1 MSKKYYLTTPIYYTN
16 QAPHIGT
23 AYTTI
28 AADVLARYHRQ
39 QGEQVFFLTGTDEH
53 GEKIAQ
59 AAKQADKTPQEF
71 VDQIAD
77 KFKQAWQVLNIN
89 YDDFIRT
96 TEKRHRESV
105 KQFINLLNDKGAI
118 YQDNYQA
125 LYCQGCE
132 DFIFKKDLVSG
143 KCPYHDKEPKL
154 IKEKNYFFKL
164 QDYLPEIKK
173 LVQEDKILI
182 QPQERK
188 KEVLGLLKEDLGN
201 LSVSRQR
208 VKWGIPVPFDEKQRV
223 YVWMEALQNYISA
236 IGYGRDKEKFNK
248 FWPADLHLIGKDI
261 LKFHA
266 IYWPALLLAVGLRLP
281 KRIFVHG
288 FFTVNGQKMS
298 KSLVNVVDPIELAN
312 QYGADA
318 IRYYILRDIS
328 FGQDG
333 DFSIDRLRK
342 RYTADLANGLGNLV
356 SRVLTLSEK
365 IKAKPSQKLSRE
377 FNQQIQETQKKY
389 QQSMQQLK
397 FNEALESVWKL
408 ISYCDE
414 FIEENRPWELIKQE
428 KQKAKALLAELL
440 TALKQINLLI
450 APFMPETAN
459 KIEKQIGENK
469 KSEVLFPRLE
479 E

>member
-1 MSKKYYLTTPIYYTN
+1 MTKKYYLTTPIYYTN

-28 AADVLARYHRQ
+28 AADILARYYRQ
-39 QGEQVFFLTGTDEH
+39 QGEKVLFLTGTDEH

-59 AAKQADKTPQEF
+59 AAKEQNKSPQEF
-71 VDQIAD
+71 VDQIVE
-77 KFKQAWQVLNIN
+77 KFKQTWQALNIS

-96 TEKRHRESV
+96 TQPRHQQSV
-105 KQFINLLNDKGAI
+105 NKFINLLNQKGAI
-118 YQDNYQA
+118 YQDDYQA

-132 DFIFKKDLVSG
+132 DFIFKKDLVDG
-143 KCPYHDKEPKL
+143 KCPYHDKEPEL

-164 QDYLPEIKK
+164 QDYLPQVKELIQK
-173 LVQEDKILI
+173 DKILI

-208 VKWGIPVPFDEKQRV
+208 VTWGIPVPFDKKQCI

-236 IGYGRDKEKFNK
+236 IGYGRDEEKFNQ

-266 IYWPALLLAVGLRLP
+266 IFWPALLLAVGLEVP
-281 KRIFVHG
+281 KRIFAHG

-298 KSLVNVVDPIELAN
+298 KSLANVVDPVELVN
-312 QYGADA
+312 QYGADV
-318 IRYYILRDIS
+318 IRYYILREIP
-328 FGQDG
+328 FGHDG
-333 DFSIDRLRK
+333 DFSIKRLK
-342 RYTADLANGLGNLV
+342 ERYTADLANGLGNLV

-365 IKAKPSQKLSRE
+365 VKARPNKELTQE
-377 FNQQIQETQKKY
+377 FNQQVQETREKY
-389 QQSMQQLK
+389 QQAMKQLK
-397 FNEALESVWKL
+397 FNEALEAIWKL

-414 FIEENRPWELIKQE
+414 FIEQKKPWELIQ
-428 KQKAKALLAELL
+428 QDQAKAKDLLA
-440 TALKQINLLI
+440 NLLFVI
-450 APFMPETAN
+450 QEINSLISCFLPETAA
-459 KIEKQIGENK
+459 KIEKQIKENK
-469 KSEVLFPRLE
+469 KGEILFPRLE